1 MLLGRGRVLPSR
13 RPREEGEEKSMSEQ
27 EGGRLSLKGLAQRL
41 EALAREN
48 EQMRSENAELRGE
61 VSALRGS
68 GTRRGEVPALRGSDR
83 RRDKEVASEFEGQ
96 VSRRAL
102 LSKAGAA
109 VVASVAAGTLLNQRE
124 AEAAQAADL
133 ERFYA
138 GIKSDTQVEH
148 EFGGMKAGILTPE
161 EFRAE
166 QHAARIRDEA
176 NAELGL
182 ATIQRDLL
190 DVVFGIDVSK
200 WQGELNW
207 LRIWNEGFR
216 FSGIKATEGPYPNGK
231 KYTDPWYA
239 TNAKWS
245 KSRGFV
251 RFPYHFLVDAPIGKQ
266 VDHFLN
272 VAGGGWGRG
281 KCPLID
287 FEAYP
292 GFPSLNP
299 SRGQLFEFLSLL
311 RRKIGSEPLIF
322 VYAGKDYTDSIGGID
337 LSTFNNVRLWD
348 AAYYLGFKRGY
359 ASELWH
365 EIVNAGYQPF
375 AKARWGHRSKKV
387 SQFTSTAKVA
397 GQLMDADAWHGDL
410 HDLRHATGWEAA

>member
-1 MLLGRGRVLPSR
+1 
-13 RPREEGEEKSMSEQ
+13 MSEQ
-27 EGGRLSLKGLAQRL
+27 DGDRLSLEGLAQRL
-41 EALAREN
+41 EALGREN

-68 GTRRGEVPALRGSDR
+68 ETRRGEVPAPRGSDR
-83 RRDKEVASEFEGQ
+83 RREKEVASEFEGR
-96 VSRRAL
+96 VSRRAF

-109 VVASVAAGTLLNQRE
+109 AVGAVAAGTLLNQRE
-124 AEAAQAADL
+124 AEAAQPADL

-138 GIKSDTQVEH
+138 GIKSSTQVEH
-148 EFGGMKAGILTPE
+148 EFGGMKAGTLTSE
-161 EFRAE
+161 EFLAE
-166 QHAARIRDEA
+166 QRAG
-176 NAELGL
+176 LG
-182 ATIQRDLL
+182 AVAVQSALL

-231 KYTDPWYA
+231 RYTDPRYA
-239 TNAKWS
+239 TNAKRS
-245 KSRGFV
+245 KNRGFV

-292 GFPSLNP
+292 NFPSLSP
-299 SRGQLFEFLSLL
+299 GKGQLYDFIRGL
-311 RRKIGSEPLIF
+311 RRRIGPEPLIF
-322 VYAGKDYTDSIGGID
+322 VYSGKGYTDSLGGVD
-337 LSTFNNVRLWD
+337 LSGFNNVRLWD
-348 AAYYLGFKRGY
+348 AAYYLGLKRGY
-359 ASELWH
+359 ASELWQ
-365 EIVNAGYQPF
+365 EIVNAGYKPF
-375 AKARWGHRSKKV
+375 AKDRWGHLRKKV

-397 GQLMDADAWHGDL
+397 GQLMDADAWRGDL
-410 HDLRHATGWEAA
+410 HNLRHATGWEAA

>member
-1 MLLGRGRVLPSR
+1 
-13 RPREEGEEKSMSEQ
+13 MSEQ
-27 EGGRLSLKGLAQRL
+27 KGGRLSLEELARRL
-41 EALAREN
+41 EALRREN

-61 VSALRGS
+61 ASA
-68 GTRRGEVPALRGSDR
+68 GSDR
-83 RRDKEVASEFEGQ
+83 RRGKEIASGFEGRM
-96 VSRRAL
+96 SRRAFL
-102 LSKAGAA
+102 GKAGAA
-109 VVASVAAGTLLNQRE
+109 AVGAVAAGTLLDQRE

-133 ERFYA
+133 RRFYA
-138 GIKSDTQVEH
+138 GIKSSTNVED

-161 EFRAE
+161 EFLAE
-166 QHAARIRDEA
+166 QRAARKRDVA
-176 NAELGL
+176 NAESGVR
-182 ATIQRDLL
+182 TIQRDLL

-239 TNAKWS
+239 TNAKRS

-251 RFPYHFLVDAPIGKQ
+251 RFPYHFLVNAPIGKQ
-266 VDHFLN
+266 VDHFLR
-272 VAGGGWGRG
+272 VAGGGWQRG

-292 GFPSLNP
+292 NFPSLSP
-299 SRGQLFEFLSLL
+299 KKDQLFGFIREL
-311 RRKIGSEPLIF
+311 RSRIGREPLIF
-322 VYAGKDYTDSIGGID
+322 VYSGKGYTDSLGGID

-348 AAYYLGFKRGY
+348 AAYYLGLKSGY

-375 AKARWGHRSKKV
+375 AKARWGHLPKKV

-397 GQLMDADAWHGDL
+397 GQLMDADAWRGDL
-410 HDLRHATGWEAA
+410 RNLRHATGWVAP

>member
-1 MLLGRGRVLPSR
+1 MSR
-13 RPREEGEEKSMSEQ
+13 W
-27 EGGRLSLKGLAQRL
+27 A
-41 EALAREN
+41 
-48 EQMRSENAELRGE
+48 
-61 VSALRGS
+61 
-68 GTRRGEVPALRGSDR
+68 
-83 RRDKEVASEFEGQ
+83 F
-96 VSRRAL
+96 

-109 VVASVAAGTLLNQRE
+109 AVGAVAAGTLLNQRE

-138 GIKSDTQVEH
+138 GIKSNTQVEH

-161 EFRAE
+161 EFLAK
-166 QHAARIRDEA
+166 QHAARKEDEA
-176 NAELGL
+176 NAEPGV
-182 ATIQRDLL
+182 ADIQRDLL
-190 DVVFGIDVSK
+190 DVVFGIDISK

-231 KYTDPWYA
+231 KYSDPWYA
-239 TNAKWS
+239 RNARRTKA
-245 KSRGFV
+245 RGFV
-251 RFPYHFLVDAPIGKQ
+251 RFPYHFLVNAPVRRQ
-266 VDHFLN
+266 VAHFLR
-272 VAGGGWGRG
+272 VAGGGWQRG

-292 GFPSLNP
+292 NFPSLSP
-299 SRGQLFEFLSLL
+299 KKDYLFAFIREL
-311 RRKIGSEPLIF
+311 RRRIGRELLIF
-322 VYAGKDYTDSIGGID
+322 VYAGKGYTDSIGGID

-359 ASELWH
+359 ASDLWR
-365 EIVNAGYQPF
+365 EIVNGGYQPF
-375 AKARWGHRSKKV
+375 AKARWSYRRKKV

-410 HDLRHATGWEAA
+410 HNLRHATGWGRHKWLSYGHRIGCAMMMLAGLGYLGRVRSRLSLSPNLEEG

>member
-1 MLLGRGRVLPSR
+1 
-13 RPREEGEEKSMSEQ
+13 MSEQ
-27 EGGRLSLKGLAQRL
+27 EGDRLSLEGLAQRL

-48 EQMRSENAELRGE
+48 EQMRSENVELRGE
-61 VSALRGS
+61 VGS
-68 GTRRGEVPALRGSDR
+68 
-83 RRDKEVASEFEGQ
+83 KFEGPM
-96 VSRRAL
+96 SRRAF

-138 GIKSDTQVEH
+138 GIKSNTQVEH

-161 EFRAE
+161 EFLAE
-166 QHAARIRDEA
+166 QHAERPQDEA
-176 NAELGL
+176 
-182 ATIQRDLL
+182 IQRDLL
-190 DVVFGIDVSK
+190 DVVFGIDVSH

-207 LRIWNEGFR
+207 PRIWNEGFR
-216 FSGIKATEGPYPNGK
+216 FCGIKATEGPYPNRK
-231 KYTDPWYA
+231 RYTDPYYA
-239 TNAKWS
+239 INARRS
-245 KSRGFV
+245 KEAGFV
-251 RFPYHFLVDAPIGKQ
+251 RFPYHFLVHAPIREQ
-266 VDHFLN
+266 VAHFLH
-272 VAGGGWGRG
+272 VAGAGGWQRG

-292 GFPSLNP
+292 NFPSLSP
-299 SRGQLFEFLSLL
+299 KKDHLFAFIHEL
-311 RRKIGSEPLIF
+311 RRRIGREPLIF
-322 VYAGKDYTDSIGGID
+322 VYAGKVYTDSIGGID
-337 LSTFNNVRLWD
+337 LSRFDNVRLWD

-365 EIVNAGYQPF
+365 EIVNAGYDPF